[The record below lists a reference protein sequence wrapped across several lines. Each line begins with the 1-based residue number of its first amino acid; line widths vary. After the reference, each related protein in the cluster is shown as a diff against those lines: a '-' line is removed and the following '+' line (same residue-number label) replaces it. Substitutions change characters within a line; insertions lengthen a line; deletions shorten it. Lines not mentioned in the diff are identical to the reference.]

1 MNFNEKI
8 KQIEPLDLHCNI
20 FSIYDYEEYTIQEL
34 LCMFFKKINECVTI
48 ANQTLDLVK
57 WLVEEGLKEE
67 VAKKLETWLID
78 GTLAEIINETIFRE
92 LNEKIENG
100 LLEINTKVNELNE
113 KVNGNHETFLNYVA
127 ENNGIKMTGT
137 EPCFMCELET
147 LPGSVTQGIAVDKN
161 TNLIYVT
168 QMYVREEDKE
178 TGQESFRLIRCYP
191 NGLRKDYM
199 EFIKGGHGT
208 TFGLEVE
215 NGEVYIYSTWTTEV
229 VNGLPNADVPHRIGR
244 IKYEPFRQVLPCD
257 VDIEFFNTPSKR
269 YFMPTISSNY
279 DYIALRNDREVYI
292 YNLAEFKNL
301 NLDNV
306 KKITIPSDYYYLQG
320 FTLDDTYFYWRSGD
334 GLDIEN
340 NILEQFEDTITKYS
354 IATGELL
361 EVKKLNY
368 QIKNGSYE
376 PEDIYI
382 LQIDDEQCM
391 VLTGQIGG
399 RYARQRSCW
408 VMGNNSLAHSFLGQ
422 ANTPNEKTEAW
433 LSGWGKCKWVNP
445 NITKFSEIT
454 DPGYY
459 YFDKEQYNKMSDR
472 PTDNSSETSAY
483 FLFVSPKGKTESNL
497 YQELTRCSDS
507 NAGYYRTSRY
517 VDITTGKTS
526 PWLGN
531 SQNVTLWEGDTK
543 NMSVGTVITLKE
555 TLNNFDFV
563 LLKYKGMGGGMSED
577 FLINVTAIDSTHI
590 IKEGLN
596 FGDTGTTNFYFYEH
610 DFEMNEERTQL
621 TLRGQRRYWIN
632 NNQMGGN
639 LNDNTYGCVKVI
651 GIRM

>member
-1 MNFNEKI
+1 MDFKKI
-8 KQIEPLDLHCNI
+8 EGIQPTDLNCNL

-34 LCMFFKKINECVTI
+34 LCVFFTKINECVNI
-48 ANQTLDLVK
+48 ANQTLELAK
-57 WLVEEGLKEE
+57 WLVEEGLKKE
-67 VAKKLETWLID
+67 VANKLELWLSD
-78 GTLAEIINETIFRE
+78 GTLAKIINEEIFAE
-92 LNEKIENG
+92 LNKKIDDG
-100 LLEINTKVNELNE
+100 LLSVNNKFNELENKVNSNNE
-113 KVNGNHETFLNYVA
+113 KFINYVD
-127 ENNGIKMTGT
+127 ETNGIKMFGT
-137 EPCFMCELET
+137 EPVFMCELET

-168 QMYVREEDKE
+168 QMYVRDEDKE

-208 TFGLEVE
+208 TFGLEIE

-229 VNGLPNADVPHRIGR
+229 VNGLPSEDIPHRIGR

-269 YFMPTISSNY
+269 YFMPTISANY
-279 DYIALRNDREVYI
+279 DYIALRNDREIYI
-292 YNLAEFKNL
+292 YNLEEYKKLNL
-301 NLDNV
+301 NNV
-306 KKITIPSDYYYLQG
+306 KRITIPTDYYYLQG
-320 FTLDDTYFYWRSGD
+320 FTLDDTFFYWRSGD

-340 NILEQFEDTITKYS
+340 NIHEEFEDTITKYS
-354 IATGELL
+354 IETGELL

-382 LQIDDEQCM
+382 LQLGEEQCLI
-391 VLTGQIGG
+391 LTGQIGG
-399 RYARQRSCW
+399 RFARQRSCW
-408 VMGNNSLAHSFLGQ
+408 VMGNNSLAQNFIGQ
-422 ANTPNEKTEAW
+422 SNTPNEKTEIW
-433 LSGWGKCKWVNP
+433 LSGWGKCKWVDP
-445 NITKFSEIT
+445 NINKFSDIT

-459 YFDKEQYNKMSDR
+459 YFDTEHYNKMIDKPSDNN
-472 PTDNSSETSAY
+472 PSTSAY
-483 FLFVSPKGKTESNL
+483 FLFVSPKGKTEGNL

-507 NAGYYRTSRY
+507 NSGFYRSSRY
-517 VDITTGKTS
+517 VDIKTGKTS

-543 NMSVGTVITLKE
+543 NMSVGTEIQLSE

-577 FLINVTAIDSTHI
+577 FLINVTAMDSTHI

-596 FGDTGTTNFYFYEH
+596 FADGGTNNFYFYEH
-610 DFEMNEERTQL
+610 DFEMNNERTSL

-632 NNQMGGN
+632 NNEMGGN